1 MQFVCVTFFYISVFY
16 RYKKHLHTKHTIKT
30 PIFHP
35 HVFHPHAHTH
45 ERTYSSL
52 HSTNLTY
59 IQHPFPPPATSH
71 KEGTFTICIQNSRT
85 QKILHTVKN

>member
-30 PIFHP
+30 PIFH
-35 HVFHPHAHTH
+35 HHAHTH

>member
-30 PIFHP
+30 PIFYP
-35 HVFHPHAHTH
+35 HVHTH

-59 IQHPFPPPATSH
+59 IQHPFPTPATSH

>member
-35 HVFHPHAHTH
+35 HAHTH
-45 ERTYSSL
+45 ERTYSFL
-52 HSTNLTY
+52 HSTNITY
-59 IQHPFPPPATSH
+59 IRHPFPPSATSH

>member
-35 HVFHPHAHTH
+35 HTHTN
-45 ERTYSSL
+45 ERTPLCIPRTSP
-52 HSTNLTY
+52 TY
-59 IQHPFPPPATSH
+59 NTHFPPATSH